1 MAGAIVRTVSKNTIC
16 KVVATCC
23 GELAESTEM
32 LIPGIGVCAYRG
44 MPTQKMASRKKLC
57 TMNLKLSGQE
67 TAFEQVEKLLLLNS
81 VPTSSLIFDAKRGM

>member
-1 MAGAIVRTVSKNTIC
+1 
-16 KVVATCC
+16 
-23 GELAESTEM
+23 
-32 LIPGIGVCAYRG
+32 